1 MDQRYTAKVPLKLAI
16 VGGGRAC
23 KFFLKLVR
31 LGNLPYLDIDILG
44 VCDINPQADGF
55 VMARQLG
62 IFTTTDF
69 KDLFALP
76 NLDGI
81 VELTNS
87 REVLVDLIRLRPAR
101 IGIIEHNISRLL
113 RDLFSVDQKLR
124 SAERQIVF
132 EKAVRDFLIQQNQ
145 QCIVVI
151 NTDFTIDAV
160 NDAYLATVA
169 KNRDAVVG
177 AHCYRVIH
185 GLDAPCDALRN
196 GIVCPM
202 LETLR
207 TGKSIKGIHSV
218 TLGTQQASTLHDIVT
233 FPVKNAKGE
242 IIRVIEIWMDIGRE
256 IAARWEKREQEL
268 KSDLNKLIQ
277 EDRMISLG
285 KLVASCVHE
294 INNPIQ
300 GLLTFSH
307 LMKEMLAT
315 DNIKET
321 DVAKLRE
328 FTAIMAEE
336 LERCGRIISG
346 LLSFSRETHNAFKTI
361 DLNEVIASVTDLIRH
376 RIELQDIY
384 FKMDQ
389 SPEPLFVDGDTNR
402 LQQCF
407 LNLLF
412 NAIEAMGPGGR
423 LTITST
429 LNRDNKIAEVRI
441 RDTGHGIPRKHLSH
455 IYDPF
460 FTTKP
465 MGEGTGMGLSI
476 VYGVVKHHRGE
487 ITVRSEVQKG
497 TTFIIQFPLTAAPG
511 GTEQKSG
518 GTHAHHDRR

>member
-1 MDQRYTAKVPLKLAI
+1 MDQRYAGKVPLKLAI

-31 LGNLPYLDIDILG
+31 LGNLPYLDIDIIG
-44 VCDINPQADGF
+44 VCDINPRAEGLL
-55 VMARQLG
+55 MAQQLG
-62 IFTTTDF
+62 IYTTDNF
-69 KDLFALP
+69 KDLFTLK

-81 VELTNS
+81 VELTNN
-87 REVLVDLIRLRPAR
+87 RDVLVELIRQRPAR

-113 RDLFSVDQKLR
+113 RDLFTVDQKLR

-132 EKAVRDFLIQQNQ
+132 EKAIRDFLIQQNQ

-160 NDAYLATVA
+160 NDAYLTTVS
-169 KNRDAVVG
+169 KTRDQVLG
-177 AHCYRVIH
+177 AHCYEVIH
-185 GLDAPCDALRN
+185 GLKSPCDAMRN

-207 TGKSIKGIHSV
+207 TGQPTKGFHSMR
-218 TLGTQQASTLHDIVT
+218 LGSQQTSTTHDIVT
-233 FPVKNAKGE
+233 FPVRNARGE

-256 IAARWEKREQEL
+256 IASRWEKREQEL

-277 EDRMISLG
+277 EDRLISLG

-294 INNPIQ
+294 INNPVQ

-315 DNIKET
+315 DSLEKSEI
-321 DVAKLRE
+321 AKMRE
-328 FTAIMAEE
+328 FTGIMAEE
-336 LERCGRIISG
+336 LERCGKIISG
-346 LLSFSRETHNAFKTI
+346 LLSFSRETPNAFKTI
-361 DLNEVIASVTDLIRH
+361 DINDVIASVADLIRH
-376 RIELQDIY
+376 RLELQDIY
-384 FKMDQ
+384 FKLEQ
-389 SPEPLFVDGDTNR
+389 CPTPLFVHGDRNR

-412 NAIEAMGPGGR
+412 NAIEAMGPGGQ
-423 LTITST
+423 LEITSAC
-429 LNRDNKIAEVRI
+429 NRDKQSAEVRI
-441 RDTGHGIPRKHLSH
+441 QDTGHGISQKHLSH

-476 VYGVVKHHRGE
+476 VYGVVKNHQGE
-487 ITVRSEVQKG
+487 ITVHSKVDQG
-497 TTFIIQFPLTAAPG
+497 TTFIVQVPLCAPSV
-511 GTEQKSG
+511 SG
-518 GTHAHHDRR
+518 